1 MGRFVKGDIVVA
13 PFPFSDLTASK
24 RRPAL
29 VLAALTGDDV
39 LLCQIT
45 SQAKSDTYSIPIAQS
60 DLVSG
65 SLRVN
70 GNARPNRLFTADANI
85 ILYKAAALH
94 PAKLQQVTDRI
105 AEIVRS

>member
-13 PFPFSDLTASK
+13 RFPFSDLTASK

-29 VLAALTGDDV
+29 VVAALTGDDV

-45 SQAKSDTYSIPIAQS
+45 NQAKSDSYSIPITQS

-65 SLRVN
+65 TLRVDS
-70 GNARPNRLFTADANI
+70 NARPNRLFTADSSI
-85 ILYKAAALH
+85 VLCKAATLV
-94 PAKLQQVTDRI
+94 PSRLRQVTDRI
-105 AEIVRS
+105 VQILRS